1 MAKHISLLL
10 FHIWLYSVLQE
21 EGTEAFIPSLC
32 LMADPSL
39 YSSQADPHPSL
50 PPVLRMKAESC
61 PCKQLVRNWHRFSS
75 LEYSAYFLCISI
87 LISFL
92 VKEIACI
99 KCEAVVLPVR
109 KGWSLIQMSVLV
121 LFCVSVL
128 GELGCNHERNLIHM
142 CLSSQ
147 LTFNYLISPVAW
159 CLILLNTT
167 EKPQLYNFRYSVHWY
182 YFRLS

>member
-1 MAKHISLLL
+1 MVKHISLLL
-10 FHIWLYSVLQE
+10 FHIRLYSVLQE

-50 PPVLRMKAESC
+50 PPVLRMKEESC

-75 LEYSAYFLCISI
+75 LEHSAYFPMYLYSYFFSCQRD
-87 LISFL
+87 
-92 VKEIACI
+92 ARI

-109 KGWSLIQMSVLV
+109 KGWSLIQMSVPV
-121 LFCVSVL
+121 LFCVSIV

-147 LTFNYLISPVAW
+147 LTFNYLISPVA
-159 CLILLNTT
+159 
-167 EKPQLYNFRYSVHWY
+167 
-182 YFRLS
+182 